1 MHIQYKIIQV
11 GTDQNY
17 IVQETSHHDQGKK
30 GDINYFLVNN
40 LEEVMNIAIESNA
53 DTFSIDLS
61 RNKADLGDAFTVN
74 L

>member
-11 GTDQNY
+11 GTGQNY
-17 IVQETSHHDQGKK
+17 IVQEASHHDQGQK
-30 GDINYFLVNN
+30 GDIDYFVVND

-61 RNKADLGDAFTVN
+61 GNKADLEDAFTVN